1 LYDGLFVRVK
11 LTVTVFGLTPLQG
24 LLPPVH
30 AEAAID
36 TTFVA
41 AVVLTVG
48 VPEQGVNPPVNVP
61 EQV

>member
-1 LYDGLFVRVK
+1 MYDGLFVRVK
-11 LTVTVFGLTPLQG
+11 STVTVFGLTPLQG

-30 AEAAID
+30 AEAAIE

-41 AVVLTVG
+41 VVVLTVR
-48 VPEQGVNPPVNVP
+48 VPEQGVNPPADVP